1 MGRRVGP
8 RAWYEEKW
16 EAARRKLY
24 NEDAEGPGGLQCYI
38 TGRVVGRKAL
48 TPGWGRG
55 RGDGQAGDPP
65 NKELG
70 HLEVR
75 EWAMAQKW
83 GKGRNLGLVHSF
95 IGSFIQ

>member
-1 MGRRVGP
+1 MLHNWESGGEEGANTGVGG
-8 RAWYEEKW
+8 K
-16 EAARRKLY
+16 
-24 NEDAEGPGGLQCYI
+24 
-38 TGRVVGRKAL
+38 
-48 TPGWGRG
+48 G